1 MEEMSK
7 PLPVTM
13 ASMVDAE
20 PMTGLEGQGNTFM
33 TEAKHLEQTAIK
45 KEVTS
50 NEGSV
55 LVADDSV
62 IQKQVSA

>member
-1 MEEMSK
+1 MEKKEQILEEMSK

-33 TEAKHLEQTAIK
+33 TEAKHLE
-45 KEVTS
+45 
-50 NEGSV
+50 
-55 LVADDSV
+55 
-62 IQKQVSA
+62 